1 MIDMIVRIIARFL
14 KPKKPMLHKLSSGE
28 LLYLLSWCEKWPV
41 VKVYDTAFAQVFPPK
56 QLKAAKLDFEDW
68 EKADTQLPIAVQTE
82 IIRAIDIHVE
92 RGCLDILR
100 VYAGVWDI
108 ARKASYILPFLAVM
122 YWYWR

>member
-1 MIDMIVRIIARFL
+1 MKTIAL
-14 KPKKPMLHKLSSGE
+14 ALAATTLASAPASAGVYVNTE
-28 LLYLLSWCEKWPV
+28 LNQGHVGSEYV
-41 VKVYDTAFAQVFPPK
+41 A
-56 QLKAAKLDFEDW
+56 
-68 EKADTQLPIAVQTE
+68 
-82 IIRAIDIHVE
+82 RAIDIHVE